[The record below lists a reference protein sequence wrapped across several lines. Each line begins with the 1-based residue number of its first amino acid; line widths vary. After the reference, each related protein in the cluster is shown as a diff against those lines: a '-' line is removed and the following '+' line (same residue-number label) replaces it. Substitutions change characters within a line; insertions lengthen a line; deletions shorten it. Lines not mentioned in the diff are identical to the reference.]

1 MNVSQG
7 KVFFSCRD
15 ASLGFVCAR
24 GVSAAVCS
32 KGILKFLA
40 WQLQVRFLLELC
52 QAKIHSAHVICPKR
66 FK

>member
-15 ASLGFVCAR
+15 ASLGLCVLEVCLQ
-24 GVSAAVCS
+24 CS
-32 KGILKFLA
+32 KSILKFLA

-52 QAKIHSAHVICPKR
+52 QVKIHSAHVICPKR